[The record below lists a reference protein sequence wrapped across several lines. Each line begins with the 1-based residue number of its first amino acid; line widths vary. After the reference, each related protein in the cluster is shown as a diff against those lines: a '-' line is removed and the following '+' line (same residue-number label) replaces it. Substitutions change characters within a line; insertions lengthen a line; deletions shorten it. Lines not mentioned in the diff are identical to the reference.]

1 MSDSNR
7 QRRLGTP
14 GLEGKEIFE
23 IKPVILGGSPTD
35 LANKTLLSR
44 EDHIKAVTYWNRLIA
59 GLRAKRTDNR

>member
-1 MSDSNR
+1 MSDLNR

-14 GLEGKEIFE
+14 GFEGKEIFE

-59 GLRAKRTDNR
+59 GLRAKRPANQ